1 MSNQQYI
8 KFKIYLAYIVI
19 GGLPFYYFLREYL
32 PISVN
37 LYAGMLGLLF
47 LVSLYQI
54 FKIQLKKKSI
64 RDKFFLLEIV
74 IILNTIFIFLYLGN
88 WERSLVL
95 LCMTLYISKGLFA
108 LESNDN
114 FRTAA
119 NIITCSAFIA
129 AIGVF
134 FGIFESLAGNTTFFI
149 QKMDFDYP
157 YSNGLDETTLVNG
170 FFASANSS
178 AYALGAGL
186 AFIKFQNLCRNNF
199 KLYLYMFLFIALMIT
214 KTKFVFLI
222 AATYLGFIFLKNTSR
237 KLLVFYLLL
246 LGMSYLFL
254 SHIMIAASGTY
265 DYPSLHYRKRLFS
278 IGSIDFILGA
288 YGMLKVYAFEA
299 ITANILLPNGLE
311 NFVTTYG
318 GRPHFM
324 FGTLIISGGISTAIL
339 VFTYI
344 YSLIKNKWDE
354 ALKGLDDNQ
363 VYLTILFCFIIETF
377 NWNFTNNF
385 YFWSVVMGLGFI
397 NKYKNI

>member
-1 MSNQQYI
+1 
-8 KFKIYLAYIVI
+8 
-19 GGLPFYYFLREYL
+19 
-32 PISVN
+32 
-37 LYAGMLGLLF
+37 
-47 LVSLYQI
+47 
-54 FKIQLKKKSI
+54 
-64 RDKFFLLEIV
+64 
-74 IILNTIFIFLYLGN
+74 
-88 WERSLVL
+88 
-95 LCMTLYISKGLFA
+95 
-108 LESNDN
+108 
-114 FRTAA
+114 
-119 NIITCSAFIA
+119 
-129 AIGVF
+129 
-134 FGIFESLAGNTTFFI
+134 
-149 QKMDFDYP
+149 
-157 YSNGLDETTLVNG
+157 
-170 FFASANSS
+170 
-178 AYALGAGL
+178 
-186 AFIKFQNLCRNNF
+186 
-199 KLYLYMFLFIALMIT
+199 MFLFIALMIT

-246 LGMSYLFL
+246 LGMCYLFL

-288 YGMLKVYAFEA
+288 YGMLKVYSFEA
-299 ITANILLPNGLE
+299 IAANILLPNGLE

-324 FGTLIISGGISTAIL
+324 FGALIISGGISTAIL

-344 YSLIKNKWDE
+344 YSLIKNKWNE
-354 ALKGLDDNQ
+354 ALNSLDDNQ

>member
-1 MSNQQYI
+1 
-8 KFKIYLAYIVI
+8 
-19 GGLPFYYFLREYL
+19 
-32 PISVN
+32 
-37 LYAGMLGLLF
+37 
-47 LVSLYQI
+47 
-54 FKIQLKKKSI
+54 
-64 RDKFFLLEIV
+64 
-74 IILNTIFIFLYLGN
+74 
-88 WERSLVL
+88 
-95 LCMTLYISKGLFA
+95 MTLYISKGLFA

-324 FGTLIISGGISTAIL
+324 FGALIISGGISTAIL

-363 VYLTILFCFIIETF
+363 VYLTILFCFIIETL